1 MSDALVLWD
10 ARNSNRFL
18 QKFIEDFAAEFMR
31 FSLTVR
37 FVALSNTTSLEE
49 DQIKPS
55 MRGLLD
61 LVHAE
66 SPLHLITFGS
76 KPNSLASLIS
86 PALRCQLHTNLLPEW
101 MEGDRQNSTIAKLAG
116 YIHKNEEWGDGG
128 ALKDYFY
135 PQFTSQASS
144 SIAFFKEDSF
154 SNVIEEHA
162 VTHGIDCQ
170 SIPIEAFLPPSK
182 LLVQQVGML
191 VVSSSIANQDDIIE
205 LANGYGL
212 PVLLISPEMRNFGI
226 REGENGWVVSTTQQI
241 QYTNYLKNWQG
252 MSQNTREMISQYCQ
266 YSQST
271 HSGLR
276 CYCSSLGYPEK
287 LELKD
292 FKLRG

>member
-18 QKFIEDFAAEFMR
+18 QRFIEDFKAELTR
-31 FSLTVR
+31 FSLKVR
-37 FVALSNTTSLEE
+37 FVTLSNVTSLEE

-61 LVHAE
+61 LIHVE

-86 PALRCQLHTNLLPEW
+86 PALRCKLHTNLLPEW
-101 MEGDRQNSTIAKLAG
+101 LEGEPHHSTIAKLAS
-116 YIHKNEEWGDGG
+116 YIHKNEEWGDGSE
-128 ALKDYFY
+128 LKDYFY
-135 PQFTSQASS
+135 PQFTSKAVNA
-144 SIAFFKEDSF
+144 IVFFKEDDF

-162 VTHGIDCQ
+162 IAHNIAYQ
-170 SIPIEAFLPPSK
+170 SISLKSFLPPAVQ
-182 LLVQQVGML
+182 LLHKVGIL
-191 VVSSSIANQDDIIE
+191 VVSSNSANQGDIIE

-241 QYTNYLKNWQG
+241 QYTNYLKNWQC
-252 MSQNTREMISQYCQ
+252 MSQNVREMISQYCR

-271 HSGLR
+271 QSGVR